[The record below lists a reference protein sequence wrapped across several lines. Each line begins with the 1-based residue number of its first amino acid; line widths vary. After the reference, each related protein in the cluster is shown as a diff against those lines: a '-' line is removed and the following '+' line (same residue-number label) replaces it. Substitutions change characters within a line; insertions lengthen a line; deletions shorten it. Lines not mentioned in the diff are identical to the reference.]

1 MRVKGQFDIMY
12 SKSPCLDPCF
22 MLEMLSSSREVIL
35 PDKRRSRINLQ
46 QGKFRL
52 NIMKN
57 VVTVRS
63 LKQSSRLSGETV
75 KAGSDTFLSVL
86 VGRIINKHFSVK
98 GEWHP
103 APPEASAKPKEP
115 TDLTDMLGA
124 NAYVQIK
131 WSFLK
136 GLLQPLLSLCY
147 MF

>member
-1 MRVKGQFDIMY
+1 MTSCTLR
-12 SKSPCLDPCF
+12 KSSCLDPCF
-22 MLEMLSSSREVIL
+22 MLEMLSASREVIL
-35 PDKRRSRINLQ
+35 LDKRSKINLQ

-57 VVTVRS
+57 VTVRS

-86 VGRIINKHFSVK
+86 VGRIINKHFPMK

-115 TDLTDMLGA
+115 RDLTDMLGA

-131 WSFLK
+131 WNFLK

-147 MF
+147 IF

>member
-1 MRVKGQFDIMY
+1 
-12 SKSPCLDPCF
+12 
-22 MLEMLSSSREVIL
+22 MLEMLSASREVIL
-35 PDKRRSRINLQ
+35 LDKRRSRINLQ

-98 GEWHP
+98 GEWHRLP
-103 APPEASAKPKEP
+103 QRLLPNQRSRRIS
-115 TDLTDMLGA
+115 
-124 NAYVQIK
+124 QIC
-131 WSFLK
+131 LE
-136 GLLQPLLSLCY
+136 LMPMY
-147 MF
+147 R